1 MSLSPPPRAPRARS
15 AAKVLPV
22 DAPTM
27 RGLASVV
34 TGVVIV
40 CALYFGRDVLIPI
53 ILAVLLSFLVA
64 PLVGIL
70 RRFHF
75 GQVPS
80 VIVAVFTTLGV
91 IVSIGVLIGL
101 QVVQLSSDLPHYQR
115 AFERKIQNLERHTV
129 GRANAILNKASIDFK
144 RISPAPPHDVQGRAR
159 LTSSGDGRV
168 QVEVHEPPPSPIG
181 LAQQLLSLVI
191 GPAETTGIV
200 LVVAIF
206 ILLQRED
213 LRDRLIRLLGSRDLH
228 RTTTAMDEAARRL
241 SRYFLAQL
249 SINFGVGLVI
259 SIGLVVIGVPGAI
272 LFGVLTALLR
282 FVPYIGTWIAALFAV
297 VFAAAVGPS
306 WSMLIWTMVLF
317 GLTDLIAGQIVEPL
331 AYGRS
336 TGLSPFAV
344 IVAAIF
350 WSWIWGPV
358 GLVLS
363 TPLTLCLVILGR
375 HVERLEFLDVL
386 FGDRPAL
393 TPAENFYQRLLVNDP
408 DELLAQAESL
418 LKVRSLSTY
427 YDEVAL
433 AGLRLAYNDLMR
445 GVVTAE
451 QIRRITESAHDIVEG
466 LKETADLLKNPSKN
480 DEPPASTGL
489 SDEDDEDMQH
499 SPPPNQFDAQRE
511 GHTSAVLCIAG
522 RGELDALAGMI
533 AVQLLRKHGLIAD
546 LVPYARFSRTNFTNI
561 DLDGVAIICI
571 VSFDATESPSY
582 LRNLQRRLR
591 LRAPQAEQIVG
602 ITDPSNLLD
611 PDGFLRE
618 TTSATSFKQ
627 VVDLCVGAARRQ
639 TENSVAWKGVNMTPD
654 DIAALTP
661 VLEAPPTALGAN
673 LQGA

>member
-1 MSLSPPPRAPRARS
+1 MSLSPPPRAPGARS
-15 AAKVLPV
+15 AAKVLPPDV
-22 DAPTM
+22 PTT
-27 RGLASVV
+27 RALTSII

-80 VIVAVFTTLGV
+80 VIVAVFATLGV

-115 AFERKIQNLERHTV
+115 AVEHKIQNLERHTV
-129 GRANAILNKASIDFK
+129 GRANAFLNKASSDLK
-144 RISPAPPHDVQGRAR
+144 RIAPAPAHDVQNRAR
-159 LTSSGDGRV
+159 LTSSGDVRV
-168 QVEVHEPPPSPIG
+168 PVEVHEPPPSPIG

-191 GPAETTGIV
+191 GPVETTGIV

-213 LRDRLIRLLGSRDLH
+213 LRDRLIRLLGSGDLH

-249 SINFGVGLVI
+249 SINAGVGLVI
-259 SIGLVVIGVPGAI
+259 SIGMMVIGVPGAI
-272 LFGVLTALLR
+272 LFGVLASLLR

-297 VFAAAVGPS
+297 VFAAAVGPN
-306 WSMLIWTMVLF
+306 WSMLIWTIVLF

-344 IVAAIF
+344 IVSAIF
-350 WSWIWGPV
+350 WSWIWGPI

-408 DELLAQAESL
+408 DELLVQAESL

-466 LKETADLLKNPSKN
+466 LKETADLLKQPGKVE
-480 DEPPASTGL
+480 EPPASTGL
-489 SDEDDEDMQH
+489 SEEDDDDMRH
-499 SPPPNQFDAQRE
+499 APPPNQFDAQRE
-511 GHTSAVLCIAG
+511 GHTTAILCIAG

-546 LVPYARFSRTNFTNI
+546 LASYARFARTNFADI
-561 DLDGVAIICI
+561 DLDGVPIICI

-602 ITDPSNLLD
+602 ITDPGNLLD

-627 VVDLCVGAARRQ
+627 IVDLCVAAARRQ
-639 TENSVAWKGVNMTPD
+639 TEDSVAWKGLTMVPEEAAPATP
-654 DIAALTP
+654 A
-661 VLEAPPTALGAN
+661 LEAPPSALGTD

>member
-1 MSLSPPPRAPRARS
+1 MPLSPAPSAPRARS
-15 AAKVLPV
+15 AAQVVPP
-22 DAPTM
+22 DAPTT
-27 RGLASVV
+27 RGLTSII

-53 ILAVLLSFLVA
+53 ILAILLSFLVA
-64 PLVGIL
+64 PLVGLL
-70 RRFHF
+70 RRLHF

-115 AFERKIQNLERHTV
+115 AVERKIQNLERRTV
-129 GRANAILNKASIDFK
+129 GRANAILNKASSDLK
-144 RISPAPPHDVQGRAR
+144 RISPAPTQDVQGRDR
-159 LTSSGDGRV
+159 LTSSSDTRV
-168 QVEVHEPPPSPIG
+168 PVEVHEPPPSPIG
-181 LAQQLLSLVI
+181 LAQQLLSLVV
-191 GPAETTGIV
+191 GPVETTGIV
-200 LVVAIF
+200 LIVAIF

-249 SINFGVGLVI
+249 SINIGVGLVI
-259 SIGLVVIGVPGAI
+259 SLGLMVIGVPGAI

-282 FVPYIGTWIAALFAV
+282 FVPYIGTWIAALVAV

-317 GLTDLIAGQIVEPL
+317 GVTDLIAGQIVEPL

-408 DELLAQAESL
+408 DELLAQAEGL
-418 LKVRSLSTY
+418 LKARSLSSY

-433 AGLRLAYNDLMR
+433 AGLRLAYNDLLR

-466 LKETADLLKNPSKN
+466 LEETADLLTRPAKNE
-480 DEPPASTGL
+480 EPPASTGL
-489 SDEDDEDMQH
+489 SAEDDDTQH
-499 SPPPNQFDAQRE
+499 SPPPNQFDARRE
-511 GHTSAVLCIAG
+511 GHTTAVLCIAG

-533 AVQLLRKHGLIAD
+533 SVQLLRKHGLIAD
-546 LVPYARFSRTNFTNI
+546 LVPYARFSRTNFANI
-561 DLDGVAIICI
+561 DLDGVPIICI

-602 ITDPSNLLD
+602 ITDPDNMVD
-611 PDGFLRE
+611 PDGFLHE

-627 VVDLCVGAARRQ
+627 VVDLCVAAARRQ
-639 TENSVAWKGVNMTPD
+639 TENSVAWAGLNQPAEEAGTATPGPETPD
-654 DIAALTP
+654 
-661 VLEAPPTALGAN
+661 APLGAR
-673 LQGA
+673 LQGV

>member
-1 MSLSPPPRAPRARS
+1 MSSSPPPRARA
-15 AAKVLPV
+15 AAKVLPA
-22 DAPTM
+22 DAPTT
-27 RGLASVV
+27 RGLTSVI

-64 PLVGIL
+64 PFVGLL
-70 RRFHF
+70 RRLHF

-80 VIVAVFTTLGV
+80 VIVAVFATLGV

-101 QVVQLSSDLPHYQR
+101 QVVQLSGDLPHYQR
-115 AFERKIQNLERHTV
+115 AVERKIQNLERHTV
-129 GRANAILNKASIDFK
+129 GRANAILNKASNDLK
-144 RISPAPPHDVQGRAR
+144 RISPAPTHDADGRSR
-159 LTSSGDGRV
+159 LASSGDGRV

-191 GPAETTGIV
+191 GPVETTGIV

-249 SINFGVGLVI
+249 SINIGVGLVI
-259 SIGLVVIGVPGAI
+259 SIGLMVIGVPGAI

-282 FVPYIGTWIAALFAV
+282 FVPYIGTWIAALVAV

-317 GLTDLIAGQIVEPL
+317 GATDLIAGQIVEPL

-350 WSWIWGPV
+350 WSWIWGPI

-418 LKVRSLSTY
+418 LKARSLSTY

-433 AGLRLAYNDLMR
+433 AGLRLAYNDLLR

-466 LKETADLLKNPSKN
+466 LEETADLLKRPTKN
-480 DEPPASTGL
+480 ETPPASTGL
-489 SDEDDEDMQH
+489 SEEDEDVRH
-499 SPPPNQFDAQRE
+499 SPPPNHFDAKQE
-511 GHTSAVLCIAG
+511 GHTTAVLCIAG

-546 LVPYARFSRTNFTNI
+546 LAPYARFSRTNFTDI
-561 DLDGVAIICI
+561 DLDGVPIICI

-602 ITDPSNLLD
+602 ITDPQNLLD

-627 VVDLCVGAARRQ
+627 VVDLCVAAARRQ
-639 TENSVAWKGVNMTPD
+639 TGDSVAWEGLTNGREAAP
-654 DIAALTP
+654 ALAPALTAPGP
-661 VLEAPPTALGAN
+661 VIGGN
-673 LQGA
+673 LQNA